1 MIWVVFAI
9 ALCVLMEGLFSGAE
23 IGFYSVNRLR
33 LRSRVEAKSRRAAV
47 LQALLDTPDATMMTT
62 LIGTNIMV
70 YAASA
75 LATELFGGYG
85 SPELLA
91 TLVMT
96 PVVFVFGEM
105 IPKDIFRRR
114 ADSLMYFLAGPIDA
128 LRSLLWPVTTVLR
141 WLVLLVT
148 GGKLGERRD
157 SVFSRAALR
166 EWIAE
171 GRREG
176 VLTDYQHALSANVMD
191 LMKKKVSAAMVPM
204 DAVTVLSVDLA
215 GEELRDAVK
224 HAGRSRLPVVS
235 GPEMSIVG
243 VLHTLD
249 YIRAAEKNLP
259 LGDLVRRAVEVEHTD
274 GITSVLV
281 ALQRAR
287 GQMAIVLDDAGRPA
301 GIVTVKDLVE
311 EIVGELQDF

>member
-1 MIWVVFAI
+1 MIWIIAVIVV
-9 ALCVLMEGLFSGAE
+9 CVLMGGLFSGAE

-33 LRSRVEAKSRRAAV
+33 LRSRVEAKSRRAVV
-47 LQALLDTPDATMMTT
+47 LRKLVDRPDTTMMTT
-62 LIGTNIMV
+62 LIGTNLMV

-75 LATELFGGYG
+75 LATGLFSGLRN
-85 SPELLA
+85 PELIA

-96 PVVFVFGEM
+96 PVIFVFSEM
-105 IPKDIFRRR
+105 IPKDVFHRR
-114 ADSLMYFLAGPIDA
+114 ADSFMYYLAGPIDA
-128 LRSLLWPVTTVLR
+128 LRLLVWPLTTVLR
-141 WLVLLVT
+141 GLVWLVT
-148 GGKLGERRD
+148 GGKSAEQSGAA
-157 SVFSRAALR
+157 FSRAALA

-176 VLTDYQHALSANVMD
+176 VLTDYQQALSANVMG
-191 LMKKKVSAAMVPM
+191 LMQKEVSSAMIPIGEAA
-204 DAVTVLSVDLA
+204 VLSAGLA
-215 GEELRDAVK
+215 GGDLRDAVRQAR
-224 HAGRSRLPVVS
+224 HSRLPVVT

-249 YIRAAEKNLP
+249 YILAEKSSPP
-259 LGDLVRRAVEVEHTD
+259 LGELVRPAIEVGHHD
-274 GITSVLV
+274 GITAVLV

-287 GQMAIVLDDAGRPA
+287 GQMAVVVDDGGRPA

>member
-1 MIWVVFAI
+1 MMWIIAAI
-9 ALCVLMEGLFSGAE
+9 IVCVLMEGLFSGAE

-33 LRSRVEAKSRRAAV
+33 LRSRVEAKSRRSAALRKLV
-47 LQALLDTPDATMMTT
+47 DRPDTTMMTT
-62 LIGTNIMV
+62 LIGTNVMV

-75 LATELFGGYG
+75 LATGLFSGSR

-96 PVVFVFGEM
+96 PVIFVFGEM
-105 IPKDIFRRR
+105 IPKDIFHRR
-114 ADSLMYFLAGPIDA
+114 ADSFMYYLAGPIDA
-128 LRSLLWPVTTVLR
+128 LRFLVWPVTTVLR
-141 WLVLLVT
+141 GLVWLVT
-148 GGKLGERRD
+148 GGKSAEQSGAA
-157 SVFSRAALR
+157 FSRAALA

-171 GRREG
+171 GKREG
-176 VLTDYQHALSANVMD
+176 VLTDYQHALSANVMG
-191 LMKKKVSAAMVPM
+191 LMKKRVSSAMIPM
-204 DAVTVLSVDLA
+204 GEATVLSADLA

-224 HAGRSRLPVVS
+224 HAGCSRLPVVS

-249 YIRAAEKNLP
+249 YIRAAEKNPP
-259 LGDLVRRAVEVEHTD
+259 LGDLVRRAVEVKHTD

-301 GIVTVKDLVE
+301 GVVTVKDLVE

>member
-1 MIWVVFAI
+1 MMWIIAAI
-9 ALCVLMEGLFSGAE
+9 IVCVLMEGLFSGAE

-33 LRSRVEAKSRRAAV
+33 LRSRVEAKLRRSAV
-47 LQALLDTPDATMMTT
+47 LRKLVDRPDTTMMTT
-62 LIGTNIMV
+62 LIGTNVMV

-75 LATELFGGYG
+75 LATGLFSGSR

-96 PVVFVFGEM
+96 PVIFVFGEM
-105 IPKDIFRRR
+105 IPKDIFHRR

-128 LRSLLWPVTTVLR
+128 LRFLVWPVTAVLR
-141 WLVLLVT
+141 GLVWLVT
-148 GGKLGERRD
+148 GGKSAEQSGAA
-157 SVFSRAALR
+157 FSRAALV

-171 GRREG
+171 GKREG
-176 VLTDYQHALSANVMD
+176 VLTDYQHALSANVMG
-191 LMKKKVSAAMVPM
+191 LMKKRVSSAMIPM
-204 DAVTVLSVDLA
+204 GEATVLSADLA

-259 LGDLVRRAVEVEHTD
+259 LGDLVRRAVEVKHTD

-301 GIVTVKDLVE
+301 GVVTVKDLVE